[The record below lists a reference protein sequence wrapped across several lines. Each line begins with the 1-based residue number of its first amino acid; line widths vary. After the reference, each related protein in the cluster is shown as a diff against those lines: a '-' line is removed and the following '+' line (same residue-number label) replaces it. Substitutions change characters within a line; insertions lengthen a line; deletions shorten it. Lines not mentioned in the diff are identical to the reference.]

1 MEVTQMNLC
10 GNTPNNATYSRDM
23 HGGRAEEHRAEMRQI
38 ALETIQQYVPQIA
51 AEIYNNTIERLIGAI
66 QYDVESV
73 VSVAVDGIGEIFN
86 GSKLK
91 KVISANL
98 MNELKARLTDI
109 NIKIK

>member
-1 MEVTQMNLC
+1 MNYV
-10 GNTPNNATYSRDM
+10 GQTPHNATYSRDM

-38 ALETIQQYVPQIA
+38 AIETINEYVPQIA
-51 AEIYNNTIERLIGAI
+51 AEIYNNALQRLIGAI
-66 QYDVESV
+66 HYDVESV

-91 KVISANL
+91 KVISDNI
-98 MNELKARLTDI
+98 MQEMKARLTDI

>member
-1 MEVTQMNLC
+1 
-10 GNTPNNATYSRDM
+10 M

-38 ALETIQQYVPQIA
+38 AIETINEYVPQIA
-51 AEIYNNTIERLIGAI
+51 AEIYNNALQRLIGAI
-66 QYDVESV
+66 HYDVESV

-91 KVISANL
+91 KVISDNI
-98 MNELKARLTDI
+98 MQEMKARLTDI